1 MATIF
6 ALASASGRAG
16 VALVRISGKEAAA
29 ALWALSGKPTP
40 APRRATLRR
49 LHDLSGERLDDAL
62 VLWFPAPHSYTG
74 EDIVELHLHGG
85 RAVVAGVLE
94 ALAAMPGLRPA
105 EPGEFT
111 RRAFDNG
118 KLDLAEVEGLG
129 DLIEAETAGQR
140 RQALRQLDGGL
151 SALVEEWR
159 GRLVRILAHLEA
171 DIDFPDE
178 DLPEGVA
185 AAVAPE
191 IAALAVEMRRYLND
205 GRRGEIL
212 REGFHIAILG
222 PPNAGKSSLLNWL
235 ARRDAAIVADTAGTT
250 RDVVEVRLDL
260 GGWPVVVADTAGLRE
275 STETVELEG
284 MRRARARAETA
295 DLVIALLDASRW
307 PETDPEVLQAM
318 GGAANVLPVLN
329 KIDLGAPAEPCLE
342 GQPVVPVSV
351 RTGENL
357 DRLLQEIQRRV
368 AAKLDGGGEAPVL
381 TRLRHREAVA
391 AGLAALERF
400 TDAPLPELAAEE
412 VRLAARALGRITGK
426 VDVEDLLDVI
436 FRDFCIG
443 K

>member
-1 MATIF
+1 MTIF
-6 ALASASGRAG
+6 ALASAAGRAG
-16 VALVRISGKEAAA
+16 VAVVR
-29 ALWALSGKPTP
+29 LSGSTASRALETLSSQPLP
-40 APRRATLRR
+40 SPRRASLRR
-49 LHDLSGERLDDAL
+49 LHDSAGERLDDAL

-74 EDIVELHLHGG
+74 EDVVELHLHGG
-85 RAVVAGVLE
+85 RAVVRDVLE
-94 ALAAMPGLRPA
+94 ALAAVPGLRPA

-118 KLDLAEVEGLG
+118 KLDLAEVEGLA
-129 DLIEAETAGQR
+129 DLIDAETAGQR

-151 SALVEEWR
+151 SALVEGWR
-159 GRLVRILAHLEA
+159 ARLVRILAHLEA

-191 IAALAVEMRRYLND
+191 IEELANEMRRHLDD

-212 REGFHIAILG
+212 REGFHIAIIG

-235 ARRDAAIVADTAGTT
+235 AQRDAAIVSDTAGTT

-260 GGWPVVVADTAGLRE
+260 GGWPVIVADTAGLRE
-275 STETVELEG
+275 TAETVEREG
-284 MRRARARAETA
+284 IRRARARAEAA
-295 DLVIALLDASRW
+295 DLVIALLDAGRW
-307 PETDPEVLQAM
+307 PESDPEVLRAIRD
-318 GGAANVLPVLN
+318 ADDLLLVLN
-329 KIDLGAPAEPCLE
+329 KTDLGAPAEPRLGE
-342 GQPVVPVSV
+342 RPLLPVSV
-351 RTGENL
+351 RTGDNL
-357 DRLLQEIQRRV
+357 DRLLSDIQARV
-368 AAKLDGGGEAPVL
+368 AERLDRDGEAPVV
-381 TRLRHREAVA
+381 TRLRHREAVTES
-391 AGLAALERF
+391 LAALERF
-400 TDAPLPELAAEE
+400 PDAPLPELAAEE

>member
-1 MATIF
+1 MTIF
-6 ALASASGRAG
+6 ALASAAGRAG
-16 VALVRISGKEAAA
+16 VAVVRVSGPAASR
-29 ALWALSGKPTP
+29 ALETLSSQPLP
-40 APRRATLRR
+40 SPRRASLCR
-49 LHDLSGERLDDAL
+49 LHDGAGERLDDAI

-74 EDIVELHLHGG
+74 EDVVELHLHGG
-85 RAVVAGVLE
+85 RAVVRDVLE
-94 ALAAMPGLRPA
+94 ALAAIPGLRPA

-118 KLDLAEVEGLG
+118 KLDLAEVEGLA
-129 DLIEAETAGQR
+129 DLIDAETAGQR

-151 SALVEEWR
+151 SALVEGWR
-159 GRLVRILAHLEA
+159 ARLVHILAHLEA

-191 IAALAVEMRRYLND
+191 IEELATEMRRHLDD

-212 REGFHIAILG
+212 REGFHIAIIG

-235 ARRDAAIVADTAGTT
+235 AQRDAAIVSDIAGTT

-260 GGWPVVVADTAGLRE
+260 GGWPVIVADTAGLRE
-275 STETVELEG
+275 TAETVEQEG
-284 MRRARARAETA
+284 IRRARARAEAA
-295 DLVIALLDASRW
+295 DLVIALLDADRW
-307 PETDPEVLQAM
+307 PESDPEVLRAIHDADNLLLM
-318 GGAANVLPVLN
+318 LN
-329 KIDLGAPAEPCLE
+329 KADLGAPSDPHLD
-342 GQPVVPVSV
+342 GRSLLPISV

-357 DRLLQEIQRRV
+357 DRLLGEIQARV
-368 AAKLDGGGEAPVL
+368 GERLDRDGEAPVL
-381 TRLRHREAVA
+381 TRLRHREAVTES
-391 AGLAALERF
+391 LAALERF
-400 TDAPLPELAAEE
+400 PDAPLPELAAEE